1 MPAIISVDTSCE
13 VLALAKLMLPGLALA
28 MSTSSFSVLAGTSL
42 LTAMISGTEPMYATG
57 ANAVSWS

>member
-42 LTAMISGTEPMYATG
+42 LTAMISGTEPM
-57 ANAVSWS
+57 